1 MNDVLFHSTNTF
13 PETKDYVPSAA
24 LQYLPALVKTIRS
37 AQDAQNEPLKKVIK
51 LWSEKNYF
59 TSEGF
64 KQITEEPF
72 TEEISIAEE
81 DKLERTP
88 LIKPSILGN
97 LGDPHWLL
105 PVSCMLEVVVPL
117 PATIMFA
124 LIDRRKPRI
133 IINRSFPRM
142 LKRSSYPPPR
152 TRKSLHGSKVSRI
165 QCMIGSLWRKRE
177 AKGRNL
183 MVRDGILLFGVGLSR
198 DG

>member
-13 PETKDYVPSAA
+13 SETKDYVPSAA

-37 AQDAQNEPLKKVIK
+37 AQDAQNEPLRKVIK

-59 TSEGF
+59 TPEEF

-72 TEEISIAEE
+72 TEEISMAEE
-81 DKLERTP
+81 NKLERTP
-88 LIKPSILGN
+88 LIKPSMLGN

-105 PVSCMLEVVVPL
+105 PVSCMLEVVVLL
-117 PATIMFA
+117 PTPIMFA

-133 IINRSFPRM
+133 IINRFFPRM

-152 TRKSLHGSKVSRI
+152 TPKSLHGSKVSRI
-165 QCMIGSLWRKRE
+165 QCMIGSLGRKRE
-177 AKGRNL
+177 GKARNL
-183 MVRDGILLFGVGLSR
+183 MVRDGILRFGVGSSR